1 MNTYYQQAHFFQS
14 SSAMVNL
21 PAEKHYEVAFAG
33 RSNAGKSSTLNT
45 VCQQRSLARTS
56 KTPGRTQL
64 INFFALPAECYLVDL
79 PGYGYAKVPDK
90 VKLKW
95 QRFIEEYLSQRK
107 VLQGVVLVMDIRHP
121 LKEFD
126 ELMLEWAVLNH
137 LPVHI
142 LLNKSDKVKRGVASS
157 TLLQV
162 RKRLQY
168 LALPLSVQTFSALK
182 REGVSDLWQ
191 VLDGWFDRESSEVK
205 NKR

>member
-14 SSAMVNL
+14 SSKMSNL
-21 PAEKHYEVAFAG
+21 PAEKSYEIAFAG

-64 INFFALPAECYLVDL
+64 INFFALPDECYLVDL

-90 VKLKW
+90 VKFKW
-95 QRFIEEYLSQRK
+95 QRFIEEYLSHREM
-107 VLQGVVLVMDIRHP
+107 LTGIVLVMDIRHP
-121 LKEFD
+121 LKDFD
-126 ELMLEWAVLNH
+126 QLMLEWAVLNQ

-142 LLNKSDKVKRGVASS
+142 VLNKADKVKRGVASK

-162 RKRLQY
+162 KKQLKP
-168 LALPLSVQTFSALK
+168 LALPISVQIFSAMK
-182 REGVSDLWQ
+182 RDGVSRLWS
-191 VLDGWFDRESSEVK
+191 VLDEWLHRESSEI
-205 NKR
+205 NR

>member
-1 MNTYYQQAHFFQS
+1 MNTYYQQASFFQS
-14 SSAMVNL
+14 SSQMSNL
-21 PAEKHYEVAFAG
+21 PTEKHYEIAFAG

-64 INFFALPAECYLVDL
+64 INFFALPQECYLVDL

-95 QRFIEEYLSQRK
+95 QRFIEMYLAQRK
-107 VLQGVVLVMDIRHP
+107 VLKGVVLVMDIRHP

-126 ELMLEWAVLNH
+126 RLMLEWAVSSD
-137 LPVHI
+137 LPVHV

-162 RKRLQY
+162 KKQLQH
-168 LALPLSVQTFSALK
+168 LDLSLSVQTFSALK
-182 REGVSDLWQ
+182 RDGVSELWKI
-191 VLDGWFDRESSEVK
+191 LDGWLEMESCEIK
-205 NKR
+205 EKK